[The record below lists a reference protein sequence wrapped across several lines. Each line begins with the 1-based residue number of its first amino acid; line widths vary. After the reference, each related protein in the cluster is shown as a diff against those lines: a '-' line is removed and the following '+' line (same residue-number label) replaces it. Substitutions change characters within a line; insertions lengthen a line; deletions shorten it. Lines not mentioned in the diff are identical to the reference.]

1 MATFEDFLRPI
12 PPRAPTGDASL
23 DELLGRVEAAES
35 PDALAALS
43 ARAGSGPA
51 VARRLGEVA
60 SSIGNLGAASRAER
74 PVYEAVYAAQHERLR
89 LVGDLAAAAAALGME
104 EPLLGLF
111 ESHPD
116 AGVRLGVG
124 SALLAA
130 KPSRAA
136 LERMAPAMD
145 LADDLMVWVR
155 DLGTAAAVR
164 LDPAT
169 AYDRLR
175 PRFERELALPHSYL
189 ARGLFHALHASAPI
203 DPRWFA
209 FLVRFYEKADAVVL
223 DSVLCAHPD
232 AAAVVALA
240 GFVRDRAR
248 AGLDWLTY
256 AGFTLLKWGPAGRAA
271 APAVVEAV
279 QAALASGASDYRLT
293 MPLDVLVAM
302 DERAMVP
309 ALEALRPVAKRKAK
323 TALEEALRKLG
334 AEPAPAAR
342 KRAPAKVALGRE
354 GLASTLRA
362 AGFSEARVAELVKI
376 ARPRIVIEPVDGPV
390 GESRL
395 GGLPDLPPGA
405 PWPVV
410 RLPKRTAAERLPQGL
425 DATPH
430 TVEGAHVVVPLG
442 FVAQLRLEELASHD
456 PDGRLPLKGLLSFF
470 ARQDVEAGEHGE
482 LVRIAA
488 AVLFH
493 EVGELAPREPPPELP
508 ESERRK
514 ARGVRF
520 RGEIPLP
527 EPQFAYKLGLLD
539 EETTRYDALP
549 REVPGYTSLGYAPA
563 AYYQGL
569 PERRETLLLSVGS
582 DDYCWGDAS
591 SVFFLIADAALAA
604 RDFSKAV
611 CVADEC

>member
-1 MATFEDFLRPI
+1 MSTFEDFLRPV
-12 PPRAPTGDASL
+12 PPLAPTGDAAL
-23 DELLGRVEAAES
+23 DGLLRLVESAEA
-35 PDALAALS
+35 PEALAALS
-43 ARAGSGPA
+43 ALDGAGTA

-60 SSIGNLGAASRAER
+60 SSIGNLGAALRAER
-74 PVYEAVYAAQHERLR
+74 GVYEAVYAAQHERLR
-89 LVGDLAAAAAALGME
+89 LVGDLAAAAAAQGIE
-104 EPLLGLF
+104 EPLLELF

-130 KPSRAA
+130 KPSRST
-136 LERMAPAMD
+136 LERMAPAME

-164 LDPAT
+164 IDPAS

-232 AAAVVALA
+232 PAAVEALS

-248 AGLDWLTY
+248 TGLDWLTY
-256 AGFTLLKWGPAGRAA
+256 TGFTLLKWGSAGRAA

-279 QAALASGASDYRLT
+279 QAALASGANDYRLT

-302 DERAMVP
+302 GDKAVIP
-309 ALEALRPVAKRKAK
+309 ALEALRPMAKRKAK

-334 AEPAPAAR
+334 AEPAPAA
-342 KRAPAKVALGRE
+342 KRRPSSKVAPGRE
-354 GLASTLRA
+354 GLAATLAA
-362 AGFSEARVAELVKI
+362 AGFSAERVAELVKI
-376 ARPRIVIEPVDGPV
+376 ARPRIVIEPLEGPA
-390 GESRL
+390 GASRL

-410 RLPKRTAAERLPQGL
+410 RLPKRSAAARLPQGL

-430 TVEGAHVVVPLG
+430 SVEGAHVVVPLG
-442 FVAQLRLEELASHD
+442 FVAQLRMEELAPHD
-456 PDGRLPLKGLLSFF
+456 PEGRLPPKGLLSFF

-493 EVGELAPREPPPELP
+493 EEGELAPREPPPELP

-514 ARGVRF
+514 PRGVRF
-520 RGEIPLP
+520 RGEVPLP

-549 REVPGYTSLGYAPA
+549 REVPGYASLGYAPA

-569 PERRETLLLSVGS
+569 PGRRETLLLSVGS

-591 SVFFLIADAALAA
+591 SVFFLIADAALMA